1 MTNSRLPTAITRRGL
16 MQGAMGAAAAA
27 ALPGGLI
34 GAAGQALAQDRKKT
48 LVIACP
54 ATPQGLDM
62 EFDVSLGFLDCLKG
76 MYDTL
81 LAFETIPDPKNPA
94 VMREDTGVHP
104 DKPYGLAMAPRLAE
118 KWEISPDGLKA
129 TFKLREGVKSHWGNE
144 LTAEDVKWTW
154 DRKFALK
161 VQGAFNTSVL
171 GLETPDQVK
180 VEDKYVVSF
189 NLKKPTPLI
198 LKQQRSPANPI
209 YDSTKLKEV
218 GGTDD
223 PWGVKFLKNDC
234 AGFGPYRVR
243 QIVRGQQAVFEAR
256 KDYWGPQPYFETVIM
271 KEVPNSSSRL
281 SLLTGGAVDIAEF
294 LQPREYMSLKNS
306 PRAQYYSVDASYMM
320 WCILNA
326 KVKPF
331 DDVRVRQ
338 AVNYAIP
345 HDEII
350 KSVYYGMA
358 SPLTAPMPHIY
369 PMADSSFYKYGYDLD
384 KAKALLKEAGLEG
397 GFKTSLSYNAGDPT
411 HEPIAL
417 IWQTALRQIGIDVTL
432 DKLPAAVFYDYVAKR
447 EKPMIFYLDS
457 PWTPDPG
464 YSLELYFNSRSFI
477 DYSNYE
483 NPKVNALIEEALVTL
498 DDEKR
503 LKIFTEVQKTV
514 MDEAPWGFL
523 TYPEWSVAMGKDIKG
538 LTYYTSNMLC
548 FQDLSRA

>member
-1 MTNSRLPTAITRRGL
+1 MTQKPFRMPISRRSLVK
-16 MQGAMGAAAAA
+16 GATGVAVAS
-27 ALPGGLI
+27 ALPGGLL
-34 GAAGQALAQDRKKT
+34 GRAAEALAQDRTKT

-54 ATPQGLDM
+54 STPQGLDM

-76 MYDTL
+76 MYDTV
-81 LAFETIPDPKNPA
+81 LAFEKVPDPKDPS

-118 KWEISPDGLKA
+118 KWELSNDGLKA
-129 TFKLREGVKSHWGNE
+129 TFKLREGVKSHHGNP
-144 LTAEDVKWTW
+144 LTAEDIKWTW

-171 GLETPDQVK
+171 GLDTPDQIK
-180 VEDKYVVSF
+180 VESDYVVSF

-209 YDSTKLKEV
+209 FDSKKLKEV
-218 GGTDD
+218 GGSHD
-223 PWGVKFLKNDC
+223 PWGTKFLKNES
-234 AGFGPYRVR
+234 AGFGPYK
-243 QIVRGQQAVFEAR
+243 IKSINRGQQAVFEMHR
-256 KDYWGPQPYFETVIM
+256 EYWGEKPYFETVIM

-281 SLLTGGAVDIAEF
+281 SLLTGGAVDIAQF
-294 LQPREYMSLKNS
+294 LQPREYMSLKGS
-306 PRAQYYSVDASYMM
+306 SVARYYSVDASYMM

-345 HDEII
+345 HEEII

-369 PMADSSFYKYGYDLD
+369 PMADSSFNHYGYDLD
-384 KAKALLKEAGLEG
+384 KAKALLKEAGLES
-397 GFKTSLSYNAGDPT
+397 GFKTTLSYNAGDPT

-417 IWQTALRQIGIDVTL
+417 IWQTALRKIGVEVVL
-432 DKLPAAVFYDYVAKR
+432 DKLPAGVFYDYVAKR

-483 NPKVNALIEEALVTL
+483 NPKVNGLIEEALVSL

-503 LKIFTEVQKTV
+503 LKIFKEVQGIV
-514 MDEAPWGFL
+514 MEEAPWGFI
-523 TYPEWSVAMGKDIKG
+523 TYPEWNVAMASSLKG